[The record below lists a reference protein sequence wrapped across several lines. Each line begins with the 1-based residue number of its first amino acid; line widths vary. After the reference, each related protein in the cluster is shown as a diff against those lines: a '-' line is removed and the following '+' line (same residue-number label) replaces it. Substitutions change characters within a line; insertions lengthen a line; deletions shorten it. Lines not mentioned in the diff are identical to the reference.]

1 MKYYI
6 AENGQQAGPY
16 EPYELPLHGLT
27 VNSLVWREGM
37 ANWTS
42 ASQVPELMALLS
54 GQTINLGD
62 SDAPLPPMPP
72 MGNQQSQMSQVPPL
86 SGQPTQQ
93 QPYQQQ
99 CYYQPNY
106 VQSQRPRKPDNNLVW
121 AILCTLFCCLPF
133 GIISIVYSS
142 KVDSLYNAGNY
153 DEAQEAANK
162 AKNWAMWGAI
172 SFAIILVLY
181 FILIAIAAGTSG
193 SF

>member
-16 EPYELPLHGLT
+16 EPNELPLHGLT
-27 VNSLVWREGM
+27 VNSLVWCEGM
-37 ANWTS
+37 PNWTS
-42 ASQVPELMALLS
+42 ASKVPELMTLLS
-54 GQTINLGD
+54 GQTINLGGLD
-62 SDAPLPPMPP
+62 TPLPPVPP
-72 MGNQQSQMSQVPPL
+72 MGDQQPQVSQIHPL
-86 SGQPTQQ
+86 GGQPTQQ
-93 QPYQQQ
+93 QQHYQQQ
-99 CYYQPNY
+99 GYYQPNY
-106 VQSQRPRKPDNNLVW
+106 VQGQRPRKPDNNLVW

-153 DEAQEAANK
+153 DEAQDAANK

-172 SFAIILVLY
+172 SCAIILVLY
-181 FILIAIAAGTSG
+181 FFLIAIAGAAG